1 MNNIADVLS
10 GRIQTFPRTTLQAPE
25 VQTYAPQQ
33 SLDTEE
39 ELDVHSVCTMLTS
52 MKQQIEK
59 VLQALDKR
67 KTVHQTTPRSPSLP
81 QAQEY
86 SEVKNQLHPTFAAF
100 PQQYTV
106 LEGVF
111 DGQNMMA
118 SDGQCYPVPANYAS
132 KSKMVEG
139 DLLKL
144 TITDAGKRFYKQIG
158 PVKRATLI
166 GELMQHPS
174 GTWVALVGQTP
185 YNLLTASVTFQKG
198 RAGDKITILVPE
210 DGGASWG
217 AVDCISQT
225 TAEEKNGY

>member
-10 GRIQTFPRTTLQAPE
+10 GRIQTFPRTTLQTPE
-25 VQTYAPQQ
+25 VQTYAPQE
-33 SLDTEE
+33 STETGE
-39 ELDVHSVCTMLTS
+39 DLDVHGVCTMLTN

-59 VLQALDKR
+59 LLHVLDK
-67 KTVHQTTPRSPSLP
+67 KNVSTQTTYTAPLVQTPVYKKTTEAPS
-81 QAQEY
+81 
-86 SEVKNQLHPTFAAF
+86 FAAF

-166 GELMQHPS
+166 GELMQNPS
-174 GTWVALVGQTP
+174 GAWVALVGQTP

-210 DGGASWG
+210 DGGANWG
-217 AVDCISQT
+217 AVEMISKQST
-225 TAEEKNGY
+225 RYME